1 MGSRVERML
10 SKVTARGLGWA
21 SSDRQSR
28 QSDICMQ
35 INQEEQLGSKTDCQ
49 PRVLLQ
55 GNKAS
60 KPLTEKP
67 VGVEVAGET
76 TGLTGE
82 IIGETYWVLEGTQ
95 PHPPR
100 TQHQKGQIS
109 LWVVVEVT
117 ES

>member
-28 QSDICMQ
+28 LSDICMQ

-67 VGVEVAGET
+67 VGVEVVGET
-76 TGLTGE
+76 SSLTGE
-82 IIGETYWVLEGTQ
+82 FVGETHRGLEREQ
-95 PHPPR
+95 AHPL
-100 TQHQKGQIS
+100 GIS
-109 LWVVVEVT
+109 ARGAQFDCG
-117 ES
+117 